1 MSCVVGGPRPSS
13 CAAENPGWQD
23 DWAYG
28 CRDWGAAD
36 CFQAL
41 SWGYTQAQFE
51 THLDERR
58 KFARQREAYMGM
70 VTILDEAIGTMM
82 STVESSN
89 ALRTGTLVV
98 LTSDHGDMMGA
109 HGLLGK
115 VLMYDEGCACP
126 S

>member
-51 THLDERR
+51 TLLQCCPVCCKYDGP
-58 KFARQREAYMGM
+58 APPTSPAS
-70 VTILDEAIGTMM
+70 
-82 STVESSN
+82 ST
-89 ALRTGTLVV
+89 A
-98 LTSDHGDMMGA
+98 
-109 HGLLGK
+109 
-115 VLMYDEGCACP
+115 
-126 S
+126 

>member
-51 THLDERR
+51 TLLQSERGIAVPPVMSR
-58 KFARQREAYMGM
+58 PVQEEEEHSTSFAADGLGR
-70 VTILDEAIGTMM
+70 
-82 STVESSN
+82 STSTF
-89 ALRTGTLVV
+89 L
-98 LTSDHGDMMGA
+98 
-109 HGLLGK
+109 
-115 VLMYDEGCACP
+115 
-126 S
+126 